1 MDALIAELPTVVARS
16 RVIIINTLAATTLL
30 LYEILITSGQ
40 EIRYVWLTSWTKINV
55 LHVLIRY
62 YALGYLLITAYGN
75 TNANLSVEVISF
87 CTPFNSFAVWGAIVF
102 VPFVDLLI
110 ILRIYALYHDSK
122 RVTVIVVALWIAEVV
137 STLTFIGLQFSPSNT
152 IPDPLPGILPGCF
165 LDSTLDTSQVVE
177 SGALV
182 GAFQAIYF
190 ALTMYKL
197 VIRVKS
203 LGFSMTPLLKVFFRD
218 GAGYCLIIFSMYLLS
233 ILLPAT
239 APLQL
244 QGIGQL
250 WIISIVAISAGRLVL
265 NLRDVAA
272 DEPDHRG
279 HWMASGWRPP
289 WPWAPTSAI
298 IS

>member
-1 MDALIAELPTVVARS
+1 MDALISELTTVVAAF
-16 RVIIINTLAATTLL
+16 RVIIMNSMAATTLL

-40 EIRYVWLTSWTKINV
+40 ETRYIWLRTSWTMINV

-62 YALGYLLITAYGN
+62 YALGYLLISTYATA
-75 TNANLSVEVISF
+75 NANLSVELHTFQQICNLGGLVY
-87 CTPFNSFAVWGAIVF
+87 

-122 RVTVIVVALWIAEVV
+122 KMAVVLVALWIAEVV
-137 STLTFIGLQFSPSNT
+137 STLTFIGLQFLPSNT
-152 IPDPLPGILPGCF
+152 IPDPLPGNLPGCF
-165 LDSTLDTSQVVE
+165 LDLTFSTSKVVE
-177 SGALV
+177 CGAIF

-197 VIRVKS
+197 FIRVKP
-203 LGFSMTPLLKVFFRD
+203 LGFFMTPLLKVFFRD
-218 GAGYCLIIFSMYLLS
+218 GAGYCLIIFAMYLFA

-239 APLQL
+239 AAPLL

-265 NLRDVAA
+265 NLRDVSA
-272 DEPDHRG
+272 DKLDHWG
-279 HWMASGWRPP
+279 L
-289 WPWAPTSAI
+289 
-298 IS
+298 